1 MFVAVEL
8 AESSTNVM
16 NTKCGQLIINIK
28 YDWDDVLLSDFVV
41 CSGKEAFA
49 YQVGMNWE
57 TLQR

>member
-1 MFVAVEL
+1 MFVAAEL

-49 YQVGMNWE
+49 Y
-57 TLQR
+57 